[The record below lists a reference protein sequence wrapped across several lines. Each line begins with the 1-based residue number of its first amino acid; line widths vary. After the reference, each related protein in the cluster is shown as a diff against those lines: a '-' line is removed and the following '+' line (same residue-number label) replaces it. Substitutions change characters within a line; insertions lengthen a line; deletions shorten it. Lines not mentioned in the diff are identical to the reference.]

1 MLSSMANMEAEIQVI
16 STFNEMIVNI
26 FMYESK
32 KLIQIFQRLTTDV
45 RFQFNENTRH
55 AECKKKKRFSMN
67 YLN

>member
-32 KLIQIFQRLTTDV
+32 KLI
-45 RFQFNENTRH
+45 
-55 AECKKKKRFSMN
+55 
-67 YLN
+67 